1 MDMKIDD
8 DQLLKQ
14 FMDANRQEVADGGF
28 SRRVMRSLP
37 ARHNRAMHLLN
48 TLCAIVSVFL
58 FLAFDGIQAI
68 VEVLR
73 NIFVYSMQHIEL
85 IHVDLK
91 TVIVLFCLL
100 LFFSVRLAWQ
110 HVDE

>member
-1 MDMKIDD
+1 MKIDD

-14 FMDANRQEVADGGF
+14 FMDANRQEVADNGF
-28 SRRVMRSLP
+28 SRRVMRRLP
-37 ARHNRAMHLLN
+37 ARHNRMVQWINA
-48 TLCAIVSVFL
+48 LCTIAGVFL
-58 FLAFDGIQAI
+58 FLAFDGIQAT
-68 VEVLR
+68 VELLR
-73 NIFVYSMQHIEL
+73 NVFVYCFQHIGF
-85 IHVDLK
+85 ITVDLK